1 MLGRDGRI
9 RHVNLAW
16 SRFGVENT
24 PGGKVPPSSSVGVDY
39 VGLCRSCQGPEAGEA
54 AVAAAG
60 IEDVLGGRRPSFV
73 LEYPCDSPTEARW
86 FAMHVTPLV
95 DEDGGV
101 VVAHHDITTRRK
113 AEQSA
118 ASQSQRATL
127 ALRAARMGV
136 WRMDVTSGQIHWS
149 PEVFDIVGVHAFDG
163 TLASWRGLV
172 HPDDLP
178 EMVASFVHPD
188 DQAGLTAVVQ
198 RLVAGELVRG
208 FENRYRCRD
217 GSYRWFSWN
226 AIPVRESGVIYGIIR
241 DVTEEK
247 RLSEQFRQSQKM
259 EAVGQLASG
268 VAHDFNNLLIVIN
281 GYTELLLDGTGLGDP
296 QRDSLTQILEAGH
309 RAGELTS
316 QLLAFGLKAL
326 VEPKVLDINQ
336 VIGASARLLRRLI
349 GETVRLETRLSSVPL
364 VRIDPG
370 QLDQVFLNLV
380 VNARDA
386 MPDGGRLTIAT
397 DAVAALPAGL
407 LLEGDL
413 APGPYVMV
421 TVTDTGTGMPR
432 EVQARI
438 FEPFF
443 TTKGPGKGT
452 GLGLASVYGVVRQAG
467 GVITVDSQLGVG
479 TRFSLWFPAVQAL
492 PSPPPPSEALRTPGG
507 AETVLLAE
515 DESGVRN
522 VASAIL
528 RAQGYVVLVAE
539 NGTQAAR
546 LAAEHAGT
554 IDLLLTD
561 VVMPDFGGRALVDL
575 VRAVRPGV
583 RVLYMSGYTDDAVFR
598 GGTGSP
604 PDAFLQKPFTPGT
617 LARRVREVLDAER
630 AVRPG

>member
-1 MLGRDGRI
+1 
-9 RHVNLAW
+9 
-16 SRFGVENT
+16 
-24 PGGKVPPSSSVGVDY
+24 
-39 VGLCRSCQGPEAGEA
+39 
-54 AVAAAG
+54 
-60 IEDVLGGRRPSFV
+60 
-73 LEYPCDSPTEARW
+73 
-86 FAMHVTPLV
+86 
-95 DEDGGV
+95 
-101 VVAHHDITTRRK
+101 
-113 AEQSA
+113 
-118 ASQSQRATL
+118 
-127 ALRAARMGV
+127 
-136 WRMDVTSGQIHWS
+136 
-149 PEVFDIVGVHAFDG
+149 
-163 TLASWRGLV
+163 
-172 HPDDLP
+172 
-178 EMVASFVHPD
+178 
-188 DQAGLTAVVQ
+188 
-198 RLVAGELVRG
+198 
-208 FENRYRCRD
+208 
-217 GSYRWFSWN
+217 
-226 AIPVRESGVIYGIIR
+226 
-241 DVTEEK
+241 
-247 RLSEQFRQSQKM
+247 
-259 EAVGQLASG
+259 
-268 VAHDFNNLLIVIN
+268 
-281 GYTELLLDGTGLGDP
+281 
-296 QRDSLTQILEAGH
+296 
-309 RAGELTS
+309 
-316 QLLAFGLKAL
+316 
-326 VEPKVLDINQ
+326 
-336 VIGASARLLRRLI
+336 LRRLI